1 MAKAEKRG
9 SGSARIDRVL
19 AGPGARGDQ
28 WQGLAEL
35 AERWAHGS
43 ADRASFEAAL
53 SEMSATEEFHAYP
66 GARLITALR
75 GRAAANDPGATAALA
90 RRITRALLTRSFRQS
105 T

>member
-9 SGSARIDRVL
+9 SAQIDRFFL
-19 AGPGARGDQ
+19 GPGARGDQ
-28 WQGLAEL
+28 WHDLAEL

-75 GRAAANDPGATAALA
+75 GRASP
-90 RRITRALLTRSFRQS
+90 R
-105 T
+105 